1 MDYPDSVRHL
11 IEKLTGL
18 PGIGRRSA
26 ERIALQ
32 LLKSPP
38 ERSRELSEAILAAR
52 GTIQHCGICGGY
64 SVKELCPIC
73 QDERREKSLLCV
85 VEQPS
90 DVLAMEKAGGF
101 RGRYHVLM
109 GKLSPLNGVGPDQL
123 RIEPLLKR
131 ARHEKISEIILALGA
146 DVEGEATAMY
156 LAKELAPLGV
166 TLSRIAQGIPIG
178 ASLESADEVTLARAM
193 EGRRKL

>member
-1 MDYPDSVRHL
+1 
-11 IEKLTGL
+11 
-18 PGIGRRSA
+18 
-26 ERIALQ
+26 
-32 LLKSPP
+32 
-38 ERSRELSEAILAAR
+38 
-52 GTIQHCGICGGY
+52 
-64 SVKELCPIC
+64 
-73 QDERREKSLLCV
+73 
-85 VEQPS
+85 
-90 DVLAMEKAGGF
+90 
-101 RGRYHVLM
+101 
-109 GKLSPLNGVGPDQL
+109 
-123 RIEPLLKR
+123 LKR